1 MLNTWAAFKFSFLI
15 IFVRKTHEPFLEIKL
30 NLDTGTKSFYLCSW
44 TCNYEDNLYSSI
56 FKHFSD
62 FNILTSFNQFWDVV
76 KPLFSN
82 KKLDSDDHILINNQD
97 KIANNDVKLVELFT
111 SYFINAIENTK
122 GKTLT
127 NLGDF
132 SNQ

>member
-1 MLNTWAAFKFSFLI
+1 MTLEPKAS
-15 IFVRKTHEPFLEIKL
+15 IFVAGHVIMKITFILQ
-30 NLDTGTKSFYLCSW
+30 F
-44 TCNYEDNLYSSI
+44 

-82 KKLDSDDHILINNQD
+82 KKLDSDDHISINNQD

-111 SYFINAIENTK
+111 SYFINAVENTK

-132 SNQ
+132 SNQQNNTNN